1 MKVSYEGVAEQ
12 VATFQVDGASNP
24 AVQSGDRGGT
34 LRQRHGEGLPGQ
46 HGPCRAWCWRV
57 KDGLAAVQVAGYMR
71 LPCAAALTVG
81 YAQLALDS
89 LQQAGGGHR
98 PGRPGGRGRHGR
110 RHVRRDFL
118 LREKGGALYGT
129 F

>member
-24 AVQSGDRGGT
+24 AVQVGTVVALSGNGT
-34 LRQRHGEGLPGQ
+34 VKACPAGVVLG
-46 HGPCRAWCWRV
+46 V

-89 LQQAGGGHR
+89 SSKLAAGT
-98 PGRPGGRGRHGR
+98 GRGGL
-110 RHVRRDFL
+110 VVEVD
-118 LREKGGALYGT
+118 GGTCGVI
-129 F
+129 FC

>member
-24 AVQSGDRGGT
+24 AVQVGTVVALSGNGT
-34 LRQRHGEGLPGQ
+34 
-46 HGPCRAWCWRV
+46 V
-57 KDGLAAVQVAGYMR
+57 KACPASTAPAAVQVAGYMR

-89 LQQAGGGHR
+89 SSKLAAGT
-98 PGRPGGRGRHGR
+98 GRGGL
-110 RHVRRDFL
+110 VVEVD
-118 LREKGGALYGT
+118 GGTCGVI
-129 F
+129 FC

>member
-24 AVQSGDRGGT
+24 AVQVGTVVALSGNGT
-34 LRQRHGEGLPGQ
+34 VPAGVVLG
-46 HGPCRAWCWRV
+46 V

-71 LPCAAALTVG
+71 LPCAEALTVG

-89 LQQAGGGHR
+89 SSKLAAGT
-98 PGRPGGRGRHGR
+98 GRGGL
-110 RHVRRDFL
+110 VVEVD
-118 LREKGGALYGT
+118 GGTCGVI
-129 F
+129 FC

>member
-12 VATFQVDGASNP
+12 VATFQVDGASKP
-24 AVQSGDRGGT
+24 AVQVGTVVALSGNGT
-34 LRQRHGEGLPGQ
+34 VKACPASTAPAGVVLG
-46 HGPCRAWCWRV
+46 V

-89 LQQAGGGHR
+89 SSKLAAGT
-98 PGRPGGRGRHGR
+98 GRGGL
-110 RHVRRDFL
+110 VVEVD
-118 LREKGGALYGT
+118 GGTCGVI
-129 F
+129 FC

>member
-1 MKVSYEGVAEQ
+1 MLGP
-12 VATFQVDGASNP
+12 G
-24 AVQSGDRGGT
+24 RGGA
-34 LRQRHGEGLPGQ
+34 G
-46 HGPCRAWCWRV
+46 V

-89 LQQAGGGHR
+89 SSKLAAGT
-98 PGRPGGRGRHGR
+98 GRGGL
-110 RHVRRDFL
+110 VVEVDGGTCGVIFL
-118 LREKGGALYGT
+118 LRKGGALYGT